1 MSVEPEVGVGAGA
14 AGFPQV
20 SAGAAPRT
28 PFLMMVQNFFLGG
41 TEGQAVELFRR
52 LPAHWDASLGCVTKQ
67 GPHLEAV
74 RELGCE
80 PLELPLQGA
89 VAQVNTG
96 KQIWRLASELRRRG
110 VKLVHAHDFYTTLL
124 AVPAARLAGAKVV
137 VGRLDMG
144 HWPQGFA
151 KTLLVRA
158 TQMADGVIANAH
170 AIRDLLVEQEG
181 IAAGKLRVIPN
192 GIDLAAFDARAA
204 APLADALPA
213 RPGVKPFVHVA
224 NQTHPV
230 KAQEDLFHAARILK
244 HDHPELALW
253 LVGDGPR
260 RKHLEALA
268 LQMGIAEQVHFL
280 GHRSDVAAILKRAY
294 AGVLCSHAEGLS
306 NALIE
311 YLASGLPAVATQVGG
326 NGEVVAHG
334 ERGLLVPARSP
345 FALAA
350 AMERLLRKPEL
361 AARLG
366 ANGRDFVEHELTLE
380 LLVERHDGFYR
391 EVLES

>member
-1 MSVEPEVGVGAGA
+1 MSVELEVGAGA
-14 AGFPQV
+14 AGAR
-20 SAGAAPRT
+20 SIDTDAGKEPKT

-52 LPAHWDASLGCVTKQ
+52 LPARWEASLACIIKE
-67 GPHLEAV
+67 GPHLESV
-74 RELGCE
+74 RALGCE
-80 PLELPLQGA
+80 PLELPLHGS

-96 KQIWRLASELRRRG
+96 KQIWRLANELKRRD

-124 AVPAARLAGAKVV
+124 AVPACKLAGVKVA

-144 HWPQGFA
+144 HWPTGFA

-158 TQMADGVIANAH
+158 TQLADGVIANAH
-170 AIRDLLVEQEG
+170 AIRDMLVEQEG
-181 IAAGKLRVIPN
+181 IAPGKIRVIPN
-192 GIDLAAFDARAA
+192 GVDLAAFDARAA

-230 KAQEDLFHAARILK
+230 KAQEDLFHAVRILR
-244 HDHPELALW
+244 HDHPELAVW

-268 LQMGIAEQVHFL
+268 TQMGIADRVHFL
-280 GHRSDVAAILKRAY
+280 GHRVDVAAILKRAY

-311 YLASGLPAVATQVGG
+311 YLAAGLPAVATQVGG

-361 AARLG
+361 AQRFG
-366 ANGRDFVEHELTLE
+366 AAGRSYVERELTVEQLA
-380 LLVERHDGFYR
+380 ERHDQFYR
-391 EVLES
+391 ELLEG